1 MEELNLNININ
12 IIGIKSVYDMF
23 GASRMFETDKEEL
36 SMLSNYKKC
45 AKHLVSRIRFDK
57 KNITMLNDYFEIIEE
72 LKSLLR
78 QIITQDELIDSM
90 PMALFIKKVIGEMEK
105 EVRYI

>member
-1 MEELNLNININ
+1 MEELNININ

-23 GASRMFETDKEEL
+23 GASRMFETDKEKL

-45 AKHLVSRIRFDK
+45 AKHLVSYIRFDK
-57 KNITMLNDYFEIIEE
+57 KNISMLNDYFEIIEE
-72 LKSLLR
+72 LKNLLK
-78 QIITQDELIDSM
+78 QIIIHDELINSM

-105 EVRYI
+105 EVRYIL

>member
-1 MEELNLNININ
+1 MLFGGNMNLNL
-12 IIGIKSVYDMF
+12 IGIKSIYETF
-23 GASRMFETDKEEL
+23 GAIQMFETDREQL
-36 SMLSNYKKC
+36 RTLSNYKKC
-45 AKHLVSRIRFDK
+45 AKNLVSLISGFDK
-57 KNITMLNDYFEIIEE
+57 KNKTMLNEYLGIIEE